1 MIDDSEIRRELEDDI
16 PAGEREDLVA
26 LGGRLI
32 SSRPAPRAAFRA
44 ELRRQLRLG
53 AIGDPSPRPA
63 RLRVLIASYAGS
75 GLLLLALVGV
85 GLAGLGPFA
94 A

>member
-1 MIDDSEIRRELEDDI
+1 MIEDSDIRHELQDVPTE
-16 PAGEREDLVA
+16 EREHLVR

-32 SSRPAPRAAFRA
+32 ASRPAPRAAFRS
-44 ELRRQLRLG
+44 ELRRRLRLG
-53 AIGDPSPRPA
+53 TGRSSAPRPE
-63 RLRVLIASYAGS
+63 RLRILIASYAGS
-75 GLLLLALVGV
+75 GLMLLAVAAV

>member
-1 MIDDSEIRRELEDDI
+1 MIDDSAIRRELGDV
-16 PAGEREDLVA
+16 PAEEREHLVS

-32 SSRPAPRAAFRA
+32 GSRPAPRAAFRA
-44 ELRRQLRLG
+44 ELRHQLRPG
-53 AIGDPSPRPA
+53 FSRAFAPRPE

-75 GLLLLALVGV
+75 GFLLLAVAAV
-85 GLAGLGPFA
+85 GLAGIGPFA